1 MTDQAEISTP
11 PFTKARAGT
20 VEDVLAAPASPKV
33 GAFFDLDGTLIAGY
47 TAAVFLKHRIRHRQ
61 VGIGELSRTV
71 GLWLRTQAG
80 SADFADILRLTAA
93 GWKGR
98 TDTELRELGQA
109 LFDKHLRDRVY
120 PEMRQLVRAHQRQG
134 HTVVLSSSATTYQ
147 TGPVAAALGIDHIL
161 CSELTIAD
169 GLLSGDVGADTF
181 GPRKAVAVQ
190 QFASEHSVDLSAS
203 YAYADGDEDAALL
216 HLVGNP
222 RAVNPSGHLAKVAGR
237 RGWPVLHLSS
247 RGGERS
253 VPHIVRNIA
262 GTSSVIPAAA
272 VGVAVGLV
280 NRDRRA
286 GVDVA
291 FPMWVDMMLGL
302 NGVKVEVV
310 GAANL
315 WAARPSVFIHNHLTN
330 FDSFVVAKLVRER
343 SSGVG
348 KKEITKSPLG
358 ALMAWALDAAMIDR
372 SDSAGA
378 IEAMRPVTE
387 RLRGGISV
395 VIAPEGTRS
404 VTGEPSPFKKGA
416 FRMAMTAGV
425 PVTPIVL
432 RNTDILGSRNAAT
445 MKPGTVQVAVLPPIP
460 VADWTL
466 ADLEERIAAVR
477 QQFVRVLDRWP
488 TTDEQLRRIALGP
501 PMTGDPGR
509 SGDTRAKGAQPVR
522 VRNTTRVTLCGED
535 SIGGAPRQL
544 RADQPDRGKARR
556 PDPRADRRRDPVAV
570 RPHWV
575 PRDDGPR
582 HRQGR

>member
-1 MTDQAEISTP
+1 MTDESDLPSP
-11 PFTKARAGT
+11 PFTRARPGT
-20 VEDVLAAPASPKV
+20 VEDVLAAPATPKV

-47 TAAVFLKHRIRHRQ
+47 TAGVFFNHRLRRRE
-61 VGIGELSRTV
+61 VGVGELSRTF
-71 GLWLRTQAG
+71 GLLLRTQAG
-80 SADFADILRLTAA
+80 RAEFGDILRLTAA

-98 TDTELRELGQA
+98 TDSEMRELGQT
-109 LFDKHLRDRVY
+109 LFDKHLRDRMY
-120 PEMRQLVRAHQRQG
+120 PEMRRLVRAHQRQG
-134 HTVVLSSSATTYQ
+134 HTVVLTSSATTYQ
-147 TGPVAAALGIDHIL
+147 TGPVAAALGIDHVI
-161 CSELTIAD
+161 CSAVTVVD
-169 GLLSGDVGADTF
+169 GLLSGDIGADNF
-181 GPRKAVAVQ
+181 GSRKSIAVQ
-190 QFASEHSVDLSAS
+190 QFASDHSVDLSAS

-222 RAVNPSGHLAKVAGR
+222 RAVNPSGHLAKVAAR

-253 VPHIVRNIA
+253 LPHVARNIA

-291 FPMWVDMMLGL
+291 FPMWVDIMLGL
-302 NGVKVEVV
+302 NKVKVEVV
-310 GAANL
+310 GASNL

-343 SSGVG
+343 TSGIG

-372 SDSAGA
+372 SDRAGA

-387 RLRGGISV
+387 RLRDGISV
-395 VIAPEGTRS
+395 VVAPEGTRS
-404 VTGEPSPFKKGA
+404 ETGDLLPFKKGA

-445 MKPGTVQVAVLPPIP
+445 MRPGTVQVAVLPPIP
-460 VADWTL
+460 VTDWTV

-477 QQFVRVLDRWP
+477 QQFVQVLDRWP
-488 TTDEQLRRIALGP
+488 TTDEQLRRIVPGVP
-501 PMTGDPGR
+501 TTRSPGR
-509 SGDTRAKGAQPVR
+509 KDVTRG
-522 VRNTTRVTLCGED
+522 
-535 SIGGAPRQL
+535 
-544 RADQPDRGKARR
+544 
-556 PDPRADRRRDPVAV
+556 
-570 RPHWV
+570 
-575 PRDDGPR
+575 
-582 HRQGR
+582 

>member
-1 MTDQAEISTP
+1 MTDEADTSPP
-11 PFTKARAGT
+11 PFIRARAGT

-47 TAAVFLKHRIRHRQ
+47 TAAVFLKHRFRHRE
-61 VGIGELSRTV
+61 VGVGELSRTL
-71 GLWLRTQAG
+71 GLLLRTQAG
-80 SADFADILRLTAA
+80 RADFADILRLTAA
-93 GWKGR
+93 GWAGR
-98 TDTELRELGQA
+98 TDAELRELGQR
-109 LFDKHLRDRVY
+109 LFDEHLCDRMY

-147 TGPVAAALGIDHIL
+147 TAPVAAALGIDHVI
-161 CSELTIAD
+161 CSELTVAD
-169 GLLSGDVGADTF
+169 GRLTGDVGATPF
-181 GPRKAVAVQ
+181 GPRKAIAVQ

-222 RAVNPSGHLAKVAGR
+222 RAVNPSGHLAKVAAR

-253 VPHIVRNIA
+253 VGYIARNIA
-262 GTSSVIPAAA
+262 GLSSVIPAAA
-272 VGVAVGLV
+272 AGVAVGLV

-302 NGVKVEVV
+302 NKVKVDVV
-310 GAANL
+310 GASNL
-315 WAARPSVFIHNHLTN
+315 WASRPTVFIHNHLTN

-343 SSGVG
+343 SSGIG

-372 SDSAGA
+372 SDTAGA

-387 RLRGGISV
+387 RLRDGISV

-404 VTGEPSPFKKGA
+404 VTGDLGPFKKGA
-416 FRMAMTAGV
+416 FRMAMSAGV
-425 PVTPIVL
+425 PVTPIIL
-432 RNTDILGSRNAAT
+432 RNTDILGSRNAGM

-466 ADLEERIAAVR
+466 ADLGERIAAVR
-477 QQFVRVLDRWP
+477 QQFVQVLDRWP
-488 TTDEQLRRIALGP
+488 TTDDQLRRMALG
-501 PMTGDPGR
+501 
-509 SGDTRAKGAQPVR
+509 
-522 VRNTTRVTLCGED
+522 
-535 SIGGAPRQL
+535 
-544 RADQPDRGKARR
+544 R
-556 PDPRADRRRDPVAV
+556 P
-570 RPHWV
+570 
-575 PRDDGPR
+575 
-582 HRQGR
+582 

>member
-1 MTDQAEISTP
+1 
-11 PFTKARAGT
+11 
-20 VEDVLAAPASPKV
+20 
-33 GAFFDLDGTLIAGY
+33 
-47 TAAVFLKHRIRHRQ
+47 
-61 VGIGELSRTV
+61 
-71 GLWLRTQAG
+71 
-80 SADFADILRLTAA
+80 
-93 GWKGR
+93 
-98 TDTELRELGQA
+98 
-109 LFDKHLRDRVY
+109 
-120 PEMRQLVRAHQRQG
+120 
-134 HTVVLSSSATTYQ
+134 
-147 TGPVAAALGIDHIL
+147 
-161 CSELTIAD
+161 
-169 GLLSGDVGADTF
+169 
-181 GPRKAVAVQ
+181 
-190 QFASEHSVDLSAS
+190 
-203 YAYADGDEDAALL
+203 
-216 HLVGNP
+216 
-222 RAVNPSGHLAKVAGR
+222 
-237 RGWPVLHLSS
+237 
-247 RGGERS
+247 
-253 VPHIVRNIA
+253 
-262 GTSSVIPAAA
+262 
-272 VGVAVGLV
+272 LV

-310 GAANL
+310 GASNL

-387 RLRGGISV
+387 RLQDGISV
-395 VIAPEGTRS
+395 VVAPEGTRS
-404 VTGEPSPFKKGA
+404 VTGEPGPFKKGA

-445 MKPGTVQVAVLPPIP
+445 MKPGTVQVAVLPPIS

-477 QQFVRVLDRWP
+477 QQFVQVLARWP
-488 TTDEQLRRIALGP
+488 TTDEQLRRIAAGT
-501 PMTGDPGR
+501 PMTGGRGR
-509 SGDTRAKGAQPVR
+509 SGDTPAKGAQPVR
-522 VRNTTRVTLCGED
+522 VRNTTRVTLCGEQ
-535 SIGGAPRQL
+535 SICRAARQL
-544 RADQPDRGKARR
+544 RANEPHRGEARR
-556 PDPRADRRRDPVAV
+556 PDPRADRRRDAVAV
-570 RPHWV
+570 RPHRV

>member
-1 MTDQAEISTP
+1 MSP
-11 PFTKARAGT
+11 PPWIKARAGT

-47 TAAVFLKHRIRHRQ
+47 TTAVFFKHRIRHRQ
-61 VGIGELSRTV
+61 VGIGEFSRTV
-71 GLWLRTQAG
+71 GLLLRTQAG
-80 SADFADILRLTAA
+80 RAEFGDILRLTAA

-98 TDTELRELGQA
+98 TDSELRELGQT
-109 LFDKHLRDRVY
+109 LFDKHLRDRIY

-134 HTVVLSSSATTYQ
+134 HTVVLTSSATTYQ
-147 TGPVAAALGIDHIL
+147 TGPVAAALGIDHVI
-161 CSELTIAD
+161 CSEVTITD
-169 GLLSGDVGADTF
+169 GLLSGDIGADNF
-181 GPRKAVAVQ
+181 GPRKSIAVQ
-190 QFASEHSVDLSAS
+190 QFASDHSVDLSAS

-222 RAVNPSGHLAKVAGR
+222 RAVNPAGHLAKVAGR
-237 RGWPVLHLSS
+237 RGWPVLRLSS

-253 VPHIVRNIA
+253 VQHIARNIA

-286 GVDVA
+286 GVDIA

-302 NGVKVEVV
+302 NKVKVEVV
-310 GAANL
+310 GASNL

-348 KKEITKSPLG
+348 KREILKSPLG

-372 SDSAGA
+372 SDTAGA

-387 RLRGGISV
+387 RLRDGISV

-404 VTGEPSPFKKGA
+404 ETGELLRFKKGA
-416 FRMAMTAGV
+416 FRMAMSAGV

-460 VADWTL
+460 VADWSL
-466 ADLEERIAAVR
+466 ADLDERIAAVR
-477 QQFVRVLDRWP
+477 QQFVQVLDRWP
-488 TTDEQLRRIALGP
+488 TTDEQLRRVVLGP
-501 PMTGDPGR
+501 PMTDGR
-509 SGDTRAKGAQPVR
+509 GHPDDTRQ
-522 VRNTTRVTLCGED
+522 
-535 SIGGAPRQL
+535 
-544 RADQPDRGKARR
+544 
-556 PDPRADRRRDPVAV
+556 
-570 RPHWV
+570 
-575 PRDDGPR
+575 
-582 HRQGR
+582 